1 MDARRIRMG
10 SACPSH
16 FVRVLSL
23 AFTLL
28 AMAVQALGEPAVE
41 TIPCPAGSIVVG
53 FTGWQGR
60 WMEDIQGVCA
70 RIGADGMIDS
80 ADLVHSSRAGGT
92 NISPRTMPRTVTC
105 GRGRVVIGFA
115 GERSEHVWDI
125 HGIQCTDFNPARRAA
140 VGTPVWLQAFTHR
153 NQGSALAQFC
163 LDGRVAV
170 GMTVET
176 GSGHLDHFNLICQF
190 APGATGST

>member
-1 MDARRIRMG
+1 MG

-16 FVRVLSL
+16 LVRILP
-23 AFTLL
+23 L
-28 AMAVQALGEPAVE
+28 AMLIAMSVRALGGPAVE
-41 TIPCPAGSIVVG
+41 MIPCPAGRVLVG

-60 WMEDIQGVCA
+60 WMEGIQGECA
-70 RIGADGMIDS
+70 RIGAAGTIDS
-80 ADLVHSSRAGGT
+80 ADLVNTSRVG
-92 NISPRTMPRTVTC
+92 RTDASTQMTPRTVTC
-105 GRGRVVIGFA
+105 GGRKVVIGFA

-125 HGIQCTDFNPARRAA
+125 HGIQCADFDPARRAA
-140 VGTPVWLQAFTHR
+140 VGTPVWLPAFTHR
-153 NQGSALAQFC
+153 NQGSALVQFC

-190 APGATGST
+190 VAGATPDS